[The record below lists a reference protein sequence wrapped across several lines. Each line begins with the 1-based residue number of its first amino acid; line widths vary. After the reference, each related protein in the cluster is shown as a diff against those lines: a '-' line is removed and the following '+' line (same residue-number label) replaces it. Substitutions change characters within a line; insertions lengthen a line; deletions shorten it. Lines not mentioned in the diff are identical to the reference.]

1 MRTRLHTQAHT
12 QPSNRGSYGLLHVPD
27 DVCRLGVSR
36 PYAGHMAEHLG
47 DRLARLRRLSDLTQ
61 EGLAERS
68 GVSVDVIRKL
78 EQRRKHSARLPTLHD
93 LSRGLG
99 VELTALLGD
108 PPGAPSTGDADP
120 PQLVAVRRAIMPPLF
135 APPPEPN
142 GVERLTV
149 PLLRREI
156 ADGWTEYHD
165 AEFGRLMDVLPGIIN
180 DARFAAAVGNS
191 DERAAGQA
199 ALGKS
204 LQLAGHL
211 AIRLGKTDL
220 ALSALERAMNAAAD
234 SSDPL
239 LPAMI
244 SNSVAWNY
252 QRQNRLDDAEHLAVH
267 AADGVEKEHG
277 KSAEGLRVWGG
288 LIMSA
293 ATSAARSGDYDKA
306 SEMMT
311 TAEDATKRLATLP
324 PPADGKMLS
333 VFSRSSVRI
342 ERVRLAVQHARPE
355 EALSLAK
362 GMRLSTDTPPSWRTW
377 LLLDVARAH
386 TDLGNADGAVQ
397 ALEKLRRIAPA
408 WMRHHTLAVAIVSD
422 LWAGPHHPP
431 GLRKLAEFL
440 GVAN

>member
-1 MRTRLHTQAHT
+1 
-12 QPSNRGSYGLLHVPD
+12 
-27 DVCRLGVSR
+27 
-36 PYAGHMAEHLG
+36 MAEHLG
-47 DRLARLRRLSDLTQ
+47 DRLARLRRLADLTQ

-78 EQRRKHSARLPTLHD
+78 EQKRKHSARLPTLHD

-120 PQLVAVRRAIMPPLF
+120 PQLVAVRRAIMPPMF

-142 GVERLTV
+142 GAERLSLS
-149 PLLRREI
+149 LLRREI
-156 ADGWTEYHD
+156 SDGWTLYHAAD
-165 AEFGRLMDVLPGIIN
+165 FGRLMDVLPGIIA
-180 DARFAAAVGNS
+180 DARFVAAVGNA

-199 ALGKS
+199 ALGKA

-239 LPAMI
+239 LAPMI

-252 QRQNRLDDAEHLAVH
+252 QRQNRLDDAENLAVY
-267 AADGVEKEHG
+267 AADGVEREHG
-277 KSAEGLRVWGG
+277 DTAEGLRVWGG
-288 LIMSA
+288 LVMSA
-293 ATSAARSGDYDKA
+293 ATSAARSGDYETAND
-306 SEMMT
+306 MMT
-311 TAEDATKRLATLP
+311 TAEKATKRLATLEP
-324 PPADGKMLS
+324 VTDSKMVS

-362 GMRLSTDTPPSWRTW
+362 GMRLSADTPPSWRTW

-386 TDLGNADGAVQ
+386 TDLGNAEGAVK
-397 ALEKLRRIAPA
+397 ALERLRQIAPA

-422 LWAGPHHPP
+422 LWAGPARPS

>member
-1 MRTRLHTQAHT
+1 
-12 QPSNRGSYGLLHVPD
+12 
-27 DVCRLGVSR
+27 
-36 PYAGHMAEHLG
+36 MAEHLG
-47 DRLARLRRLSDLTQ
+47 DRLARLRRLADLTQ

-68 GVSVDVIRKL
+68 GVSVDVVRKL
-78 EQRRKHSARLPTLHD
+78 EQRRKHSARLPTLHA
-93 LSRGLG
+93 LSQGLG

-108 PPGAPSTGDADP
+108 PPGVPSTGDAEP

-142 GVERLTV
+142 GAERLSL
-149 PLLRREI
+149 PLLRREVS
-156 ADGWTEYHD
+156 DGWTLYHD
-165 AEFGRLMDVLPGIIN
+165 AEFGRLMEVLPGIIA
-180 DARFAAAVGNS
+180 DARFAAAVGTV

-199 ALGKS
+199 ALGKA
-204 LQLAGHL
+204 LQLGGHL
-211 AIRLGKTDL
+211 AIRLGKIDL
-220 ALSALERAMNAAAD
+220 ALSALERAMDAAAD

-239 LPAMI
+239 LSGMI

-252 QRQNRLDDAEHLAVH
+252 QRQNRLDDAEHLAVY
-267 AADGVEKEHG
+267 AADAVEKEQG
-277 KSAEGLRVWGG
+277 NTAEGLRVWGG
-288 LIMSA
+288 LVMSA
-293 ATSAARSGDYDKA
+293 ATSAARAGDYDKA

-311 TAEDATKRLATLP
+311 TAENATRRLATLP
-324 PPADGKMLS
+324 PPTDGKMVS

-362 GMRLSTDTPPSWRTW
+362 GMRLSADTPPSWRTW

-386 TDLGNADGAVQ
+386 ADLGNAEGAVK
-397 ALEKLRRIAPA
+397 ALERLRQIAPA

-422 LWAGPHHPP
+422 LWAGSSRPP
-431 GLRKLAEFL
+431 GLRRIAEFL